1 MYKHDENTIDP
12 RDTNLVT
19 YSPKSKQFIVEASS
33 LKANG
38 IEPISHLYTI
48 GGTKF
53 VIHLWSEKFQTY
65 ICYRFKEQK
74 WFRGE
79 LIAEIFTPYF
89 GILTGSN
96 DSKAHIASFG
106 TELHILND

>member
-1 MYKHDENTIDP
+1 MYKHNENTIDP
-12 RDTNLVT
+12 RDTNLIT
-19 YSPKSKQFIVEASS
+19 YVPKTKRFICEASM

-38 IEPISHLYTI
+38 IEPVSHHFTI
-48 GGTKF
+48 GGSKF

-79 LIAEIFTPYF
+79 LIADIFTPYF
-89 GILTGSN
+89 GIISTDKEL
-96 DSKAHIASFG
+96 KAHDASIG